1 MSSASVVAATG
12 HAASTP
18 SGGSPSTSS
27 TLVVAAAGPVA
38 STPWGPSSTFL
49 SVDGGR
55 SPTFSSRSPAP
66 VPPRARRRCFLALM
80 VGAPGSPAP
89 TPPGGPPL
97 TFLSVDGGRSRIFS
111 SNWPYLWVH
120 SLSQGGPGGLCR
132 YLEVPPHISSK
143 LRQGAGHASTRCHV
157 SCSFRPHLP
166 VEVGSGAVTCPSAPV
181 LASLMR

>member
-1 MSSASVVAATG
+1 MPP
-12 HAASTP
+12 TP
-18 SGGSPSTSS
+18 PRGLAIDVFSIGGGRCRTCRQYP
-27 TLVVAAAGPVA
+27 PR
-38 STPWGPSSTFL
+38 GPSSTFL

-55 SPTFSSRSPAP
+55 SPTFSSRSPAL

-89 TPPGGPPL
+89 TPPGGPPS

-143 LRQGAGHASTRCHV
+143 SRQGAGHASTRCHV